1 MRDKIETEI
10 RCLNVE
16 LGIYQRKARE
26 TEQEIAELKKK
37 LRTMEREVER
47 DKNLEALGMSA
58 RVVNIANKVVARCN
72 EVKHLSTHGNER
84 TLETFYK
91 LNSFVRF
98 GKLPRLFK
106 KAQDCPI
113 HAEKL
118 VMGWAKYLMDNDDAK
133 KSESLK
139 KYVDTEYE
147 RAYKDWMNAA

>member
-16 LGIYQRKARE
+16 LGIYQRKVRE
-26 TEQEIAELKKK
+26 TEQEIAELNKK
-37 LRTMEREVER
+37 LRTMDREVER
-47 DKNLEALGMSA
+47 DKNIEALGISA
-58 RVVNIANKVVARCN
+58 RVVNIAKKVVARCD
-72 EVKHLSTHGNER
+72 EVKRLSTDGNER

-98 GKLPRLFK
+98 GKLPRLFGQAHK
-106 KAQDCPI
+106 SPI

-118 VMGWAKYLMDNDDAK
+118 IMGWAKYLMDNDDAK

-139 KYVDTEYE
+139 NYVDVEQK
-147 RAYKDWMNAA
+147 RAFEAWLEVD